1 MDYSGRQPWIS
12 QCSDGHL
19 RAWPTACDI
28 SAATAIGGM
37 KPAEDRLHR
46 QSSFQASQ
54 IVIRTNFLLLC
65 VAAVAVLAS
74 LVYLA
79 VGYFN
84 MPDISM
90 GPHGWIALG
99 LGIALSLIHI

>member
-1 MDYSGRQPWIS
+1 M
-12 QCSDGHL
+12 
-19 RAWPTACDI
+19 
-28 SAATAIGGM
+28 
-37 KPAEDRLHR
+37 
-46 QSSFQASQ
+46 
-54 IVIRTNFLLLC
+54 IRTNFLLLC

-99 LGIALSLIHI
+99 LGIAFSVVVGGGLSAILIISRRHGYDEAAHEAYREMDPGQPD